1 MASIESSSC
10 DKHLRQPLRRYG
22 LFLIFFWICLVLG
35 LGFWNSTTLHE
46 FNQPTG
52 SQQGIHPLTHLK
64 NIEDLQ
70 SRLFFSQALFLL
82 ILWIIGISSY
92 LIVRRLILH
101 LDSHRTQ
108 QSVAAELQR
117 AKEEAE
123 SANHSKS
130 VFIANMSHE
139 LRTPLNGIMGYTQI
153 FQQDQRLKPDQ
164 QEGIRVIHESAEHLL
179 QIITDILDFSKIE
192 AQQLELVESEYSIP
206 ELLQQVADIIRI
218 RSDEKGLNF
227 SFVTDPNL
235 PQMVRGDKL
244 RLRQIL
250 LNLLA
255 NSVKFTDTGTVVL
268 RAFVESSDSHA
279 KTCTVCISVEDSGP
293 GILAENQEK
302 VFTPFQQTGNRL
314 LYAKGSG
321 LGLSISRKLVK
332 MMQGRI
338 SIQSPFNPGS
348 GNTGGPGCCFTVH
361 LQFQTTQAN
370 AEKSNAQNISIG
382 YKVNGQISTV
392 KKVLIVD
399 DDSINRIVW
408 REILAGAGFQVEEAA
423 DGNEVLSTC
432 LQFHPDA
439 ILMDLMMLHMSGFE
453 ATSLLRNKQ
462 EFHKTP
468 IIAVSALADIH
479 GNMEE
484 SCRNAGFDA
493 YIAKPVIKEELL
505 LNLSQ
510 LLDIEL
516 LFREH
521 KRPEIKHKMILPNNA
536 TIRALQEY
544 VLIGDLAN
552 INTEM
557 DKIAAQGT
565 QYQSFIQ
572 QLRPMTN
579 NFQFDALEQTL
590 NDFITSQERA

>member
-1 MASIESSSC
+1 MASTESSSRN
-10 DKHLRQPLRRYG
+10 KHLQQALRSHG
-22 LFLIFFWICLVLG
+22 LFLVFFWTCLVLG
-35 LGFWNSTTLHE
+35 LGFWNSTTLRE
-46 FNQPTG
+46 FNQAPGVHQETP
-52 SQQGIHPLTHLK
+52 HLTHPK
-64 NIEDLQ
+64 NVEKLQ
-70 SRLFFSQALFLL
+70 SSLFFGQALFLL

-92 LIVRRLILH
+92 LVARRLILR
-101 LDSHRTQ
+101 LDSHPTDQ
-108 QSVAAELQR
+108 AVAAELQR

-153 FQQDQRLKPDQ
+153 FQQDQRLDHDQ

-192 AQQLELVESEYSIP
+192 AHQLELVESEYSLLD
-206 ELLQQVADIIRI
+206 LLQQVAEIIRI
-218 RSDEKGLNF
+218 RSDEKGLDF

-255 NSVKFTDTGTVVL
+255 NSVKFTPSGTVVL
-268 RAFVESSDSHA
+268 RAFVESSDALA

-302 VFTPFQQTGNRL
+302 IFTPFQQTGDRL

-332 MMQGRI
+332 MMQGSI
-338 SIQSPFNPGS
+338 SIQSPFNPG
-348 GNTGGPGCCFTVH
+348 NKKTGGPGCCFTVH
-361 LQFQTTQAN
+361 LQFPITQSDTP
-370 AEKSNAQNISIG
+370 KPTAQNVSVG
-382 YKVNGQISTV
+382 YKVNGQINTV

-408 REILAGAGFQVEEAA
+408 REILIGAGFQVEEAT

-432 LQFHPDA
+432 LRFQPDA
-439 ILMDLMMLHMSGFE
+439 ILMDLMMLHMNGYE
-453 ATSLLRNKQ
+453 ATRLLRNNR
-462 EFHKTP
+462 EFRKTP

-484 SCRNAGFDA
+484 SCKKAGFDA

-505 LNLSQ
+505 QKLSQ

-516 LFREH
+516 LFREQN
-521 KRPEIKHKMILPNNA
+521 RPDTGHMMVLPDNA
-536 TIRALQEY
+536 TIKALLEY

-552 INTEM
+552 INIEM
-557 DKIAAQGT
+557 DKIATQGT
-565 QYQSFIQ
+565 QYQTFIQ
-572 QLRPMTN
+572 QIRPMSN
-579 NFQFDALEQTL
+579 NFQFDALEETL
-590 NDFITSQERA
+590 KDFITSQERK